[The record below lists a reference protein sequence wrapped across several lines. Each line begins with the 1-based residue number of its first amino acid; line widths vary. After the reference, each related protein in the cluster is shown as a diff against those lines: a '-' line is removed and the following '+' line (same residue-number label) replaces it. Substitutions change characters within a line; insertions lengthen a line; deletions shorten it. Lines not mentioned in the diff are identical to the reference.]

1 MSYQQNT
8 LITHIATLQCFI
20 FILWIKL
27 CQDYLL
33 LSYHSGVVVRVFD
46 SDAEI
51 PVAGRVRVPLE
62 VGVAVSLTVLEMFL
76 SLRGLVNKGT
86 YTVELLQKINNTNF
100 FLKFFN
106 SNQSSLP
113 VNSYIKY
120 TIIFL
125 ESSIILTSA
134 YIIIK
139 MVFLFISFY
148 VM

>member
-1 MSYQQNT
+1 MV
-8 LITHIATLQCFI
+8 
-20 FILWIKL
+20 K
-27 CQDYLL
+27 
-33 LSYHSGVVVRVFD
+33 VFA
-46 SDAEI
+46 SDAKI
-51 PVAGRVRVPLE
+51 PVAGRVRVPIE
-62 VGVAVSLTVLEMFL
+62 VKVAALLTVLEMFL

>member
-1 MSYQQNT
+1 M
-8 LITHIATLQCFI
+8 
-20 FILWIKL
+20 WIKL

-62 VGVAVSLTVLEMFL
+62 VEVAVLLTVLEMFL

-100 FLKFFN
+100 F
-106 SNQSSLP
+106 
-113 VNSYIKY
+113 
-120 TIIFL
+120 
-125 ESSIILTSA
+125 
-134 YIIIK
+134 
-139 MVFLFISFY
+139 
-148 VM
+148 